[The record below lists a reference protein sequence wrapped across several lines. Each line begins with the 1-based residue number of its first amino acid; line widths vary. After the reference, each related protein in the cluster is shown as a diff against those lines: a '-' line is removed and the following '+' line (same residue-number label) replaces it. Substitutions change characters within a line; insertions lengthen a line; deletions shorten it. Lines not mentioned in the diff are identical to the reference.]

1 MFILRLICLILGT
14 ALAVF
19 YLLMQLR
26 GRKYADMV
34 ADLEDFENKDLCPA
48 GFAMQDIPAL
58 SVTRRTSSTGRPIRS
73 ITPGSTTPGP
83 SPSQCCWGRWSSWR
97 RAL

>member
-58 SVTRRTSSTGRPIRS
+58 SLRGKLGQELRNQADLIYGKTY
-73 ITPGSTTPGP
+73 
-83 SPSQCCWGRWSSWR
+83 
-97 RAL
+97 